1 MALKPAATT
10 ALNKANEVGA
20 QIDLSGYFNLSL
32 SGSWAGT
39 VKLERSF
46 DNGSTWLIVDSFTAN
61 IETTG
66 YEPEGATYRLRCS
79 AYTSGVIT
87 GRLGQ

>member
-1 MALKPAATT
+1 MGLKSVSTSI
-10 ALNKANEVGA
+10 NKANETGA
-20 QIDLSGYFNLSL
+20 KIDLAGYFNLSL

-46 DNGSTWLIVDSFTAN
+46 DNGSSWQIVDSFTAN
-61 IETTG
+61 IENVG

-79 AYTSGVIT
+79 AYTSGVII